1 MFTTD
6 QRRLDLQ
13 TLLESQV
20 GTGVKVY
27 FQPPASIQMAYPC
40 VVYHRDQADTV
51 FADNIPYRFTQRY
64 QVTVI
69 DRDPDS
75 DIRAKISSLPQCLYN
90 RHFSADNLN
99 HDVYVL
105 YF

>member
-13 TLLESQV
+13 ALLETTV
-20 GTGVKVY
+20 GSGVTVY
-27 FQPPASIQMAYPC
+27 FQPPAKIQLAYPC

-51 FADNIPYRFTQRY
+51 FADNSPYRYTQRY

-69 DRDPDS
+69 DQDPDS
-75 DIRAKISSLPQCLYN
+75 DILMKIASLPMCLYN
-90 RHFSADNLN
+90 RRFAADNLN